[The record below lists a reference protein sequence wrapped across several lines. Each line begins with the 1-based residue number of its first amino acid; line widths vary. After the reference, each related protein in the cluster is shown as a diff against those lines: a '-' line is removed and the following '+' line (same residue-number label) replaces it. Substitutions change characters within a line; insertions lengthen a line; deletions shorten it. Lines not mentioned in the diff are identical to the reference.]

1 MDKKNKKDNN
11 RIKLLKKLTEDS
23 IKSSLIEPDL
33 YTLYD
38 VKKGLRDI
46 NGVGVLAGLT
56 KIGDTVGHEYV
67 NGERVSIRGKLSY
80 RGYEIENIVE
90 RFTVGDRFGFEETM
104 YLLLFGERP
113 NEKELKG
120 FNELISGY
128 RILPDTF
135 VKEHIMTAPSKD
147 MINMLARSVLV
158 LYSLDEQADD
168 VSIENVVRQSLQL
181 IACFPMLAVYG
192 YQSYMHYHRRESLAI
207 HKPLP
212 GLSTAENFLH
222 MLRPDSKY
230 TRLEAKLLDLAL
242 VLHAEHGGGNNSSF
256 ITHVATSTAT
266 DTYSVIAA
274 ALGSLK
280 GPRHGGANNKVV
292 LMFDDMKKNV
302 KNWDDEEEIA
312 DYLRAILRKEAF
324 DKTGLIYGLGHAVY
338 SLSDPRAEIL
348 KSSVGKLAKEKGC
361 EAEFR
366 LYNKVEE
373 IGPKVIGEAS
383 KIYKGVCANVD
394 FYSGLVYKMLDI
406 PMELYTSIF
415 AVSRIAGWSAHRV
428 EELVNQGKIIRPAY
442 KSVATHRIEKK
453 RLI

>member
-1 MDKKNKKDNN
+1 MNKTN
-11 RIKLLKKLTEDS
+11 IKSSNEANLLKKLTENS
-23 IKSSLIEPDL
+23 IKSSLIDADL

-56 KIGDTVGHEYV
+56 KIGDTVGHEYID
-67 NGERVSIRGKLSY
+67 GERVSIRGKLSY
-80 RGYEIENIVE
+80 RGYEIEDIVDG
-90 RFTVGDRFGFEETM
+90 FTKGDRFGFEETI

-113 NEKELKG
+113 DEKELMEL
-120 FNELISGY
+120 NELLSDY

-135 VKEHIMTAPSKD
+135 VKENIMTTPSKD

-158 LYSLDEQADD
+158 LYSLDDEADD
-168 VSIENVVRQSLQL
+168 VSIANVVRQSLQL
-181 IACFPMLAVYG
+181 IACFPMLTVYG
-192 YQSYMHYHRRESLAI
+192 YQSFMHYHCRKSLSI
-207 HKPLP
+207 HKPLA

-230 TRLEAKLLDLAL
+230 TRLEAKVLDLAL

-256 ITHVATSTAT
+256 ITHVATSSAT

-274 ALGSLK
+274 ALGALK

-292 LMFDDMKKNV
+292 MMFDDLKKNV
-302 KNWDDEEEIA
+302 KDWEDEEAIA
-312 DYLRAILRKEAF
+312 EYLRAVLRKDAF

-338 SLSDPRAEIL
+338 SISDPRAEIL
-348 KSSVGKLAKEKGC
+348 KNSAEVLAKEKGC
-361 EAEFR
+361 ESEFL
-366 LYNKVEE
+366 LYKRVEE
-373 IGPKVIGEAS
+373 IGPRVIGEAS
-383 KIYKGVCANVD
+383 KIYKGVSANVD

-415 AVSRIAGWSAHRV
+415 AVSRIVGWSAHRI

-442 KSVATHRIEKK
+442 KSVAPQRIEE
-453 RLI
+453 

>member
-1 MDKKNKKDNN
+1 MDNIIIKDSDEAN
-11 RIKLLKKLTEDS
+11 LLKKLTENS

-56 KIGDTVGHEYV
+56 KIGDTVGHEYI

-80 RGYEIENIVE
+80 RGYEIEDIVE
-90 RFTVGDRFGFEETM
+90 RFTKGDRFGFEETI

-113 NEKELKG
+113 NEKELVE
-120 FNELISGY
+120 FNQLLSDY
-128 RILPDTF
+128 RTLPDTF
-135 VKEHIMTAPSKD
+135 VKENIMTAPSKD

-158 LYSLDEQADD
+158 LYSMDEDADD
-168 VSIENVVRQSLQL
+168 ISIENVLRQSLQL

-192 YQSYMHYHRRESLAI
+192 YQSFMHYHCRESLSI

-222 MLRPDSKY
+222 MLRPDSQY
-230 TRLEAKLLDLAL
+230 TKLEAKLLDLAL

-256 ITHVATSTAT
+256 ITHVATSSAT

-292 LMFDDMKKNV
+292 MMFDELKEKV
-302 KNWDDEEEIA
+302 KNWEDEEEIA
-312 DYLRAILRKEAF
+312 NYLRSVLRKEAF
-324 DKTGLIYGLGHAVY
+324 DKTGLIYGFGHAVY
-338 SLSDPRAEIL
+338 SISDPRAVIL
-348 KSSVGKLAKEKGC
+348 KNSAEMLAKEKGC
-361 EAEFR
+361 EAEFL
-366 LYNKVEE
+366 LYEKVEK
-373 IGPKVIGEAS
+373 IGPRVIGEAS
-383 KIYKGVCANVD
+383 KIYKGVSTNVD

-406 PMELYTSIF
+406 PMELYTPIF
-415 AVSRIAGWSAHRV
+415 AVSRIVGWSAHRI

-442 KSVATHRIEKK
+442 KSVAPKRIEE
-453 RLI
+453 RLL

>member
-1 MDKKNKKDNN
+1 MDKMIEKKSKE
-11 RIKLLKKLTEDS
+11 IKLLKKLTEDS

-33 YTLYD
+33 YKLYD

-56 KIGDTVGHEYV
+56 KIGDTVGHEYI
-67 NGERVSIRGKLSY
+67 NDERVSIPGRLSY

-90 RFTVGDRFGFEETM
+90 RFTEGDRFGFEETI

-113 NEKELKG
+113 NEKELRN
-120 FNELISGY
+120 FNKLLSGY
-128 RILPDTF
+128 RTLPDTF
-135 VKEHIMTAPSKD
+135 VKEQIMTAPSKD

-158 LYSLDEQADD
+158 LYSLDEEADD
-168 VSIENVVRQSLQL
+168 ITIENVVKQCLQL
-181 IACFPMLAVYG
+181 IACFPMLSVYG
-192 YQSYMHYHRRESLAI
+192 YQSYMHYHRRESLSI
-207 HKPLP
+207 HKPLLE
-212 GLSTAENFLH
+212 LSTAENFLY

-292 LMFDDMKKNV
+292 LMFNDMKENV
-302 KNWDDEEEIA
+302 KDWEDEEEIA
-312 DYLRAILRKEAF
+312 TYLRAILRKEAF

-348 KSSVGKLAKEKGC
+348 KNSAEILAKEKGF
-361 EAEFR
+361 EAEFL
-366 LYNKVEE
+366 LYKKVEE
-373 IGPKVIGEAS
+373 IGPRVIGEAS
-383 KIYKGVCANVD
+383 TIYKGVCANVD

-406 PMELYTSIF
+406 PMELFTSIF
-415 AVSRIAGWSAHRV
+415 AVSRIVGWSAHRV

-442 KSVATHRIEKK
+442 KSVAPK
-453 RLI
+453 RSKE

>member
-1 MDKKNKKDNN
+1 MEKKSKETE
-11 RIKLLKKLTEDS
+11 LLKKLTEDS

-33 YTLYD
+33 YNIYD

-56 KIGDTVGHEYV
+56 KIGDTVGHEYID
-67 NGERVSIRGKLSY
+67 GERVSIPGRLSY
-80 RGYEIENIVE
+80 RGYEIENLVE
-90 RFTVGDRFGFEETM
+90 RFTEGDRFGFEETI

-113 NEKELKG
+113 NEKELSD
-120 FNELISGY
+120 FNELLSEF
-128 RILPDTF
+128 RSLPDTF
-135 VKEHIMTAPSKD
+135 VKQHIMTAPSKD

-158 LYSLDEQADD
+158 LYSLDEDADD
-168 VSIENVVRQSLQL
+168 ITIENVVKQSLQL
-181 IACFPMLAVYG
+181 IACFPMLSVYG
-192 YQSYMHYHRRESLAI
+192 YQSFMHYHRRESLNI

-230 TRLEAKLLDLAL
+230 TKLEAKLLDLAL

-292 LMFDDMKKNV
+292 LMFDDMKEKV
-302 KNWDDEEEIA
+302 KDWEDEEEIA
-312 DYLRAILRKEAF
+312 NYLRSLLRKEAF
-324 DKTGLIYGLGHAVY
+324 DQSGLIYGLGHAVY

-348 KSSVGKLAKEKGC
+348 KKSAEMLAKEKGC
-361 EAEFR
+361 EAEFL
-366 LYNKVEE
+366 LYKKVEVL
-373 IGPKVIGEAS
+373 GPKVIAEAS
-383 KIYKGVCANVD
+383 KIYKGVCVNVD
-394 FYSGLVYKMLDI
+394 FYSGLVYKLLDI
-406 PMELYTSIF
+406 PIELYTPIF
-415 AVSRIAGWSAHRV
+415 AVSRIVGWSAHRI

-442 KSVATHRIEKK
+442 KSVAPHRIKE
-453 RLI
+453 

>member
-1 MDKKNKKDNN
+1 MNRKIKKICNET
-11 RIKLLKKLTEDS
+11 KLLKKLTEDS

-56 KIGDTVGHEYV
+56 KIGDTVGHEYI
-67 NGERVSIRGKLSY
+67 NGERVSIRGRLSY
-80 RGYEIENIVE
+80 RGYEIEDIVE
-90 RFTVGDRFGFEETM
+90 KFTAGDRFGFEETI

-113 NEKELKG
+113 DAKELME
-120 FNELISGY
+120 FNELLSGY
-128 RILPDTF
+128 RMLPDTF
-135 VKEHIMTAPSKD
+135 VKENIMTAPSKD

-158 LYSLDEQADD
+158 LYSLDEKADD
-168 VSIENVVRQSLQL
+168 ISIENVVRQSLQL
-181 IACFPMLAVYG
+181 IACFPMLTVY
-192 YQSYMHYHRRESLAI
+192 SYHYHCRKSLSI

-212 GLSTAENFLH
+212 GLSTVENFLH

-256 ITHVATSTAT
+256 ITHMATSTAT

-274 ALGSLK
+274 ALGALK

-292 LMFDDMKKNV
+292 MMFDDLKENV
-302 KNWDDEEEIA
+302 KNWEDEEEIA

-348 KSSVGKLAKEKGC
+348 KNSVEILAKEKGC
-361 EAEFR
+361 EAEFM
-366 LYNKVEE
+366 LYKKVEE
-373 IGPKVIGEAS
+373 IGPRVIGETS
-383 KIYKGVCANVD
+383 KIYKGVSANVD
-394 FYSGLVYKMLDI
+394 FYSGIVYKMLDI
-406 PMELYTSIF
+406 PMELYTPIF
-415 AVSRIAGWSAHRV
+415 AVSRIVGWSAHRI

-442 KSVATHRIEKK
+442 KSVTPQRIREK